1 MLVNI
6 NYNKQIYRL
15 LYEDKCAYWLD
26 EPDEFKYILLDMCV
40 SHPIINKCIVCHE
53 SKMGRYMNCCDY
65 KQFMCVN
72 CISQMYTLEMYDC
85 PSCRKTFI
93 YDLMFIIQHHSKYK
107 KYIYLRNHVIRKVAH
122 GVKLY
127 SLLNELE
134 ESDECFFDEVVNIEV
149 EDIFVKDNN
158 RNLKNRI
165 KHENKCKFTK
175 IKKKSGYYDFDNIW
189 KQNKN

>member
-107 KYIYLRNHVIRKVAH
+107 KYKSKEWWARRKEAFEFLNHILIKNKLPRNR
-122 GVKLY
+122 
-127 SLLNELE
+127 SL
-134 ESDECFFDEVVNIEV
+134 DYFIT
-149 EDIFVKDNN
+149 
-158 RNLKNRI
+158 NLFNKFI
-165 KHENKCKFTK
+165 K
-175 IKKKSGYYDFDNIW
+175 I
-189 KQNKN
+189 